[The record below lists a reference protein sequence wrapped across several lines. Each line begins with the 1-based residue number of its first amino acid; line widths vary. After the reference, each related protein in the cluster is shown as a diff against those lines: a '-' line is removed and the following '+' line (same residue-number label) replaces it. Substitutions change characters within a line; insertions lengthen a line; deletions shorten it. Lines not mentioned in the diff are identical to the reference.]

1 LKSGIQKK
9 EKQYRISNK
18 LHQKSNN
25 NKQKDKPKNACQE
38 YKQAFKNLENT
49 CPTADPEKEM
59 EKKRVGCAMLNLRE
73 MLSNSNKGKKVQ
85 VSV

>member
-1 LKSGIQKK
+1 
-9 EKQYRISNK
+9 
-18 LHQKSNN
+18 
-25 NKQKDKPKNACQE
+25 
-38 YKQAFKNLENT
+38 LENT

-85 VSV
+85 VSVWDWIFCWVFGIVGIYFFASFSRKLKIFNKLK